1 MKKKNF
7 SHFNNKII
15 LVTGGTGSFGSILIS
30 EVLKFAKP
38 KKIIIFSRDEMK
50 QWNMK
55 EAYQNIK
62 ILKFII
68 GDVRDN
74 ERVES
79 VFRNNKIDYVI
90 HAAATKIVPTA
101 EINPEECI
109 KTNIFG
115 AINIIRCSISY
126 GIKKVVALSTD
137 KASSPINLYG
147 ASKLCSD
154 KLFCSQINNTSKTIF
169 SVVRYGNVLGS
180 RGSVIPFFLS
190 LKNKKH
196 LPLTHKDMTRFFLT
210 LNDAVDFV
218 CFAFKEM
225 KGGEIFVKKLNAIK
239 ILELAKI
246 ISPSSKIKII
256 GIREGEKIHEQMI
269 GKDDS
274 EFTVEFKNHYE
285 ILPNLTIKNKKIK
298 LGGKKVSKNFY
309 YGSNNTNK
317 INRNYLIKEIK
328 NIKLRQTF

>member
-1 MKKKNF
+1 M
-7 SHFNNKII
+7 
-15 LVTGGTGSFGSILIS
+15 IS
-30 EVLKFAKP
+30 P
-38 KKIIIFSRDEMK
+38 
-50 QWNMK
+50 Q
-55 EAYQNIK
+55 
-62 ILKFII
+62 
-68 GDVRDN
+68 
-74 ERVES
+74 
-79 VFRNNKIDYVI
+79 
-90 HAAATKIVPTA
+90 KIVV
-101 EINPEECI
+101 
-109 KTNIFG
+109 
-115 AINIIRCSISY
+115 S
-126 GIKKVVALSTD
+126 LQ
-137 KASSPINLYG
+137 SSFYPD
-147 ASKLCSD
+147 S
-154 KLFCSQINNTSKTIF
+154 
-169 SVVRYGNVLGS
+169 
-180 RGSVIPFFLS
+180 
-190 LKNKKH
+190 
-196 LPLTHKDMTRFFLT
+196 

>member
-1 MKKKNF
+1 MRLSKYD
-7 SHFNNKII
+7 HFNNKNI
-15 LVTGGTGSFGSILIS
+15 LITGGTGSFGSIL
-30 EVLKFAKP
+30 VNHLLNRAKP
-38 KKIIIFSRDEMK
+38 KNIIIYSRDEMK
-50 QWNMK
+50 QWNMNEK
-55 EAYQNIK
+55 YKKNNK
-62 ILKFII
+62 LKFII

-74 ERVES
+74 ERVDT
-79 VFRNNKIDYVI
+79 VFANNKLDYVI

-115 AINIIRCSISY
+115 AMNIIRASINN
-126 GIKKVVALSTD
+126 GVKKVVALSTD

-154 KLFCSQINNTSKTIF
+154 KLFSSQINNTNKTIF

-190 LKNKKH
+190 LKNQKY

-210 LNDAVDFV
+210 LNHAVDFV
-218 CFAFKEM
+218 SFAFKNM
-225 KGGEIFVKKLNAIK
+225 KGGEIFVKKLGSIK
-239 ILELAKI
+239 IIDLAKI
-246 ISPSSKIKII
+246 INPKSKIKLI

-274 EFTVEFKNHYE
+274 EFTVEFKSHYE
-285 ILPNLTIKNKKIK
+285 ILPNLSVKKQKIKN
-298 LGGKKVSKNFY
+298 GGKSVPKNFY
-309 YGSNNTNK
+309 YGSDNTEK
-317 INRNYLIKEIK
+317 IDINYIKKEIE
-328 NIKLRQTF
+328 NIKVRQIF